1 MLRTSP
7 WLYRP
12 GIEEAGCVQMNVPDD
27 ARLLTLPGDR
37 RAAGEAREFAS
48 KVLSDWAIQNEA
60 ANDLL
65 LIISE
70 LVANAA
76 VHGAP
81 PIHLRLW
88 IADGMVHG
96 AVDDHGP
103 GRPQFATSGVPH
115 ILDLREHGRGLTLV
129 SAIASAVWW
138 KRLASG
144 DLRVGF
150 SYALDGES
158 TL

>member
-1 MLRTSP
+1 MAVSS
-7 WLYRP
+7 
-12 GIEEAGCVQMNVPDD
+12 GIEEAGCGLMNVPDD